1 MQSTTE
7 AKESTESRVE
17 LRSEAA
23 LICGQGRQPPAR
35 RGIEN
40 LQELDSLSSGTSEQ
54 EMPGVVEG
62 HDA

>member
-1 MQSTTE
+1 M
-7 AKESTESRVE
+7 STESRVE

-54 EMPGVVEG
+54 KEMPGVVEG